1 MQFDKILGFINEAK
15 ANGLKPFIGGNRVGN
30 KGYFIEPTLFTEV
43 PDDAH
48 MAKEEI
54 FGPVLSIL
62 KPFKTIEEAI
72 FRANDTKYGL
82 AAVVVS

>member
-1 MQFDKILGFINEAK
+1 
-15 ANGLKPFIGGNRVGN
+15 
-30 KGYFIEPTLFTEV
+30 
-43 PDDAH
+43 